1 MSMTDPVA
9 DMLTRIRNAQRTN
22 AKSVSIPSS
31 TLKLSIL
38 KVLKDE
44 GYVGN
49 FNVSGEGAKRTISVD
64 LRYFEG
70 KPVIEKIQRVS
81 KPSLRVFKSCKELPS
96 VLGGLGV
103 AIISTSKGVV
113 ADRKARELGQGGE
126 VLCIVS

>member
-22 AKSVSIPSS
+22 AKSVMIPASK
-31 TLKLSIL
+31 LKRSIL
-38 KVLKDE
+38 EVLRDE
-44 GYVGN
+44 GYVGAISE
-49 FNVSGEGAKRTISVD
+49 SGEGAKRSFQVE

-70 KPVIEKIQRVS
+70 KPVIESIQRVS
-81 KPSLRVFKSCKELPS
+81 KPSLRVFKSVKELPS

>member
-1 MSMTDPVA
+1 MTDPVA

-31 TLKLSIL
+31 KLKRSIL
-38 KVLKDE
+38 NVLQEE
-44 GYVGN
+44 GYIGE
-49 FNVSGEGAKRTISVD
+49 FSESGEGATRAINVE

-70 KPVIEKIQRVS
+70 KPVIETIQRVS

-103 AIISTSKGVV
+103 AIVSTSKGVV

>member
-22 AKSVSIPSS
+22 AKSVMVPSS
-31 TLKLSIL
+31 TLKRSIL
-38 KVLKDE
+38 DVLADE
-44 GYVGN
+44 GYIAGYTERA
-49 FNVSGEGAKRTISVD
+49 EGVHKQLHVE

-70 KPVIEKIQRVS
+70 KPVIEDLRRVS
-81 KPSLRVFKSCKELPS
+81 KPSLRVFKSCKDLPS

-113 ADRKARELGQGGE
+113 ADRRARELGQGGE

>member
-31 TLKLSIL
+31 KLKRSIL
-38 KVLKDE
+38 NVLQEE
-44 GYVGN
+44 GYIGE
-49 FNVSGEGAKRTISVD
+49 FSESGEGATRAINVE

-70 KPVIEKIQRVS
+70 KPVIETIQRVS

-103 AIISTSKGVV
+103 AIVSTSKGVV

>member
-38 KVLKDE
+38 EVLKDE

-49 FNVSGEGAKRTISVD
+49 FKVNGEGAKRTISVE

>member
-22 AKSVSIPSS
+22 AKVVAVPAS
-31 TLKLSIL
+31 TLKRSIL
-38 KVLKDE
+38 EVLKDE
-44 GYVGN
+44 GYIAN
-49 FNVSGEGAKRTISVD
+49 FSEQGEGARRNLMVE

-70 KPVIEKIQRVS
+70 KPVIESLQRVS

-103 AIISTSKGVV
+103 AIISTSKGVL

-126 VLCIVS
+126 VLCIVH

>member
-9 DMLTRIRNAQRTN
+9 DMLTRIRNAQRTH
-22 AKSVSIPSS
+22 AKSVVIPAS
-31 TLKLSIL
+31 TLKKSIL
-38 KVLKDE
+38 DVLLQE

-49 FNVSGEGAKRTISVD
+49 IREQGEGARRELVVD

-70 KPVIEKIQRVS
+70 KPVIDELRRVS
-81 KPSLRVFKSCKELPS
+81 KPSLRVFKSCKDLPS

>member
-49 FNVSGEGAKRTISVD
+49 YNVSGEGAKRTISVE

-113 ADRKARELGQGGE
+113 ADRQARELGQGGE

>member
-38 KVLKDE
+38 EVLKDE

-49 FNVSGEGAKRTISVD
+49 FNVSGEGAKRTVTVE

>member
-31 TLKLSIL
+31 SLKRSIL
-38 KVLKDE
+38 EVLKDE
-44 GYVGN
+44 GYVGT
-49 FNVSGEGAKRTISVD
+49 FSEVGEGAKRFINVE

>member
-22 AKSVSIPSS
+22 AKSVMVPSS
-31 TLKLSIL
+31 TLKRSIL
-38 KVLKDE
+38 DVLADE
-44 GYVGN
+44 GYIAGYTEQA
-49 FNVSGEGAKRTISVD
+49 EGVHKQLHVE
-64 LRYFEG
+64 LRYFDG
-70 KPVIEKIQRVS
+70 KPVIEDLRRVS
-81 KPSLRVFKSCKELPS
+81 KPSLRVFKSCKDLPS

-113 ADRKARELGQGGE
+113 ADRRARELGQGGE

>member
-38 KVLKDE
+38 EVLKDE

-49 FNVSGEGAKRTISVD
+49 FSVSGEGAKRTVTVE